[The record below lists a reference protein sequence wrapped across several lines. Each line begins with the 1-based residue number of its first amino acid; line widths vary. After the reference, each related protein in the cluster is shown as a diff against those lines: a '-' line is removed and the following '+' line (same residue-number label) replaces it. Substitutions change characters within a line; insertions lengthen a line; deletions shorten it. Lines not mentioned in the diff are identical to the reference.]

1 MNIEV
6 SEKQKLFMD
15 ATDVDEVLFG
25 GAAGGGKSY
34 VQVLDNLVYA
44 INYPG
49 IKQLILRRTYPELE
63 KSLIRTAL
71 GLYPKEIYRYNSSKH
86 TMEFVNG
93 SITDF
98 GYCDK
103 ENDVFAYQSLEYD
116 VIRFDEG
123 THFTQFMYEYLE
135 TRIRG
140 ANDFPKQ
147 RKVTS
152 NPGNVGHQYFKSRFV
167 DIAPPM
173 EKYTYSLPGSSKTKT
188 RLYIP
193 ARVYDNK
200 FIMEKDPEY
209 VLRLESQP
217 EEIRKALLDGSWDL
231 YEGQYFPEFSRDIH
245 VCQPFPIP
253 EHWRIYFTMDYGLD
267 MLAGY
272 WIAVDEMNRGYVVA
286 EVYKPNLII
295 SDAAKLIRS
304 TTRLLGYRVQEHLAP
319 PDLWNRRQETGKSV
333 ADIFREH
340 GIILRKTSNDRID
353 GWMATKE
360 WLKPF
365 KDEQGITVAPLRIF
379 PTCVNLIRCLPAL
392 QHHPRKPNDIATEP
406 HEITHAPDAIRG
418 FCVYRSR
425 GPRKRPPLDE
435 ENYREQMAESA
446 FANND
451 MFDVYGRS
459 ESIDEQFNAIADDS
473 DIWY

>member
-147 RKVTS
+147 RKLTS
-152 NPGNVGHQYFKSRFV
+152 NPGNVGHQYFK
-167 DIAPPM
+167 
-173 EKYTYSLPGSSKTKT
+173 
-188 RLYIP
+188 
-193 ARVYDNK
+193 
-200 FIMEKDPEY
+200 
-209 VLRLESQP
+209 
-217 EEIRKALLDGSWDL
+217 
-231 YEGQYFPEFSRDIH
+231 
-245 VCQPFPIP
+245 
-253 EHWRIYFTMDYGLD
+253 
-267 MLAGY
+267 
-272 WIAVDEMNRGYVVA
+272 
-286 EVYKPNLII
+286 
-295 SDAAKLIRS
+295 
-304 TTRLLGYRVQEHLAP
+304 
-319 PDLWNRRQETGKSV
+319 
-333 ADIFREH
+333 
-340 GIILRKTSNDRID
+340 
-353 GWMATKE
+353 
-360 WLKPF
+360 
-365 KDEQGITVAPLRIF
+365 
-379 PTCVNLIRCLPAL
+379 
-392 QHHPRKPNDIATEP
+392 
-406 HEITHAPDAIRG
+406 
-418 FCVYRSR
+418 
-425 GPRKRPPLDE
+425 
-435 ENYREQMAESA
+435 
-446 FANND
+446 
-451 MFDVYGRS
+451 
-459 ESIDEQFNAIADDS
+459 
-473 DIWY
+473 

>member
-140 ANDFPKQ
+140 ANEFPKQ
-147 RKVTS
+147 RKLTS
-152 NPGNVGHQYFKSRFV
+152 NPGNVGHQYFK
-167 DIAPPM
+167 
-173 EKYTYSLPGSSKTKT
+173 
-188 RLYIP
+188 
-193 ARVYDNK
+193 
-200 FIMEKDPEY
+200 
-209 VLRLESQP
+209 
-217 EEIRKALLDGSWDL
+217 
-231 YEGQYFPEFSRDIH
+231 
-245 VCQPFPIP
+245 
-253 EHWRIYFTMDYGLD
+253 
-267 MLAGY
+267 
-272 WIAVDEMNRGYVVA
+272 
-286 EVYKPNLII
+286 
-295 SDAAKLIRS
+295 
-304 TTRLLGYRVQEHLAP
+304 
-319 PDLWNRRQETGKSV
+319 
-333 ADIFREH
+333 
-340 GIILRKTSNDRID
+340 
-353 GWMATKE
+353 
-360 WLKPF
+360 
-365 KDEQGITVAPLRIF
+365 
-379 PTCVNLIRCLPAL
+379 
-392 QHHPRKPNDIATEP
+392 
-406 HEITHAPDAIRG
+406 
-418 FCVYRSR
+418 
-425 GPRKRPPLDE
+425 
-435 ENYREQMAESA
+435 
-446 FANND
+446 
-451 MFDVYGRS
+451 
-459 ESIDEQFNAIADDS
+459 
-473 DIWY
+473 